1 MVYAHSGMKEMVL
14 LPSSQLDPGV
24 SVLPEEFLQ
33 LGIAVIP
40 SPEDALVS
48 GVKCLTLQ
56 LLLVLRCC
64 RTVSFS
70 AGHQHLQSAGEQNSI
85 KSGLSV
91 EEVFHA
97 SAQRYLQSTEK

>member
-1 MVYAHSGMKEMVL
+1 MVYAHSGMKDMVL

-48 GVKCLTLQ
+48 GVRCLMLQ

-70 AGHQHLQSAGEQNSI
+70 AGHQHLQSTGEQN

-91 EEVFHA
+91 EEVFQA
-97 SAQRYLQSTEK
+97 SAQRYLQNTEK